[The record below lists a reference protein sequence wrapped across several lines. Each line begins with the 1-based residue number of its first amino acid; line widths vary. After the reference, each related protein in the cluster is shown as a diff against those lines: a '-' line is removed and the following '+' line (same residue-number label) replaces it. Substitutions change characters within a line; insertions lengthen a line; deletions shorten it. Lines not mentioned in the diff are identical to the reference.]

1 MSYKDSI
8 VVNDKMAGEKDTVG
22 GFGPKESDVYGA
34 TIDYAFITRSK
45 QGAYG
50 LSLQFTLDG
59 DSHKHREVIYFT
71 SGTAKGGK
79 NTYKDKQGNEQY
91 LPGYLAVDSLAQCA
105 VGKPFDK
112 LADPEQKVIK
122 LYNFDAKKEVATP
135 VDMQIELVGTRVAI
149 GLLHSIVD
157 KNVESSPGVWVPSG
171 ETREQ
176 NNIDKFFTDGVRLTS
191 TEKKAG
197 VTEEAFVKTWLEK
210 NQGKVKNDAK
220 GAAAG
225 GTAGAPKAGAA
236 AGAKA
241 APAPANSLF
250 ED

>member
-22 GFGPKESDVYGA
+22 GFGPKESGAYGA
-34 TIDYAFITRSK
+34 TIDYAFVTKSAG
-45 QGAYG
+45 GAWG

-79 NTYKDKQGNEQY
+79 NTYKDKNGADQY
-91 LPGYLAVDSLAQCA
+91 LPGWLAVDSLSQCA
-105 VGKPFDK
+105 IGKPFDK
-112 LADPEQKVIK
+112 LADPENKTIK
-122 LYNFDAKKEVATP
+122 LYNFDAKKEVPTP
-135 VDMQIELVGTRVAI
+135 VDMHMELVGARVTL
-149 GLLHSIVD
+149 GLLHTIED
-157 KNVESSPGVWVPSG
+157 KNVKNDAGAYVPSG
-171 ETREQ
+171 DTREQ
-176 NNIDKFFTDGVRLTS
+176 NNVDKFFTDGVRLTS

-210 NQGKVKNDAK
+210 NEGKVKNNAK

-236 AGAKA
+236 AGAKT